1 MTTSSLIKKHEHGV
15 GLLEALIS
23 VALSSIVILGAAYS
37 MGRMLTSQQQVNF
50 QYIVKNELQTR
61 LQNATVE
68 QKEKWC
74 NKEVIPTIV
83 LPKDQSSTVITVEC
97 ETVDITVNNE
107 PNNKTIPDIKSIKFK
122 INSPLLG
129 GDLTMGEYLK

>member
-50 QYIVKNELQTR
+50 QYIVKNELQTQ

-97 ETVDITVNNE
+97 ETVDITAVSYTHLRAHE
-107 PNNKTIPDIKSIKFK
+107 T
-122 INSPLLG
+122 
-129 GDLTMGEYLK
+129 

>member
-1 MTTSSLIKKHEHGV
+1 MTTSSSIKKYEHGV

-23 VALSSIVILGAAYS
+23 VVLSSIVILGATYS
-37 MGRMLTSQQQVNF
+37 IGKILTSQQQMNF

-61 LQNATVE
+61 LQSATVE

-83 LPKDQSSTVITVEC
+83 LPKEQTPIEIKVKC
-97 ETVDITVNNE
+97 ETVYITVNNA
-107 PNNKTIPDIKSIKFK
+107 PKNKTIAEIQPVKFE
-122 INSPLLG
+122 IDSPLLG
-129 GDLTMGEYLK
+129 GKLTMGESLK

>member
-1 MTTSSLIKKHEHGV
+1 M
-15 GLLEALIS
+15 
-23 VALSSIVILGAAYS
+23 
-37 MGRMLTSQQQVNF
+37 
-50 QYIVKNELQTR
+50 
-61 LQNATVE
+61 QNATVE